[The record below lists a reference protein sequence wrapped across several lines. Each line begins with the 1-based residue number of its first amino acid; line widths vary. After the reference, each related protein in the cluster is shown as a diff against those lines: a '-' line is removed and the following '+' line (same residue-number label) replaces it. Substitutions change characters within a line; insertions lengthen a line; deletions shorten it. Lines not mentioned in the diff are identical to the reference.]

1 MAEFQKNGYVYE
13 LLDIRNKLKD
23 FIEHVN
29 KGDVSFIKEI
39 AIKLRLFYSN
49 VNNVEKKTQKS
60 LFKIISN
67 LFNIEIS
74 VYTKSTNT
82 LQKLKDKGIPLP
94 KMIINSA
101 TATWFETGDKLTE
114 INSAISKEM
123 VYFNGENYS
132 FTELFRNIA
141 DKLGGCHID
150 KYVSDNIIKLY
161 TEQIYI
167 QGNQVLVRNIID
179 LATASIKLIDMIEN
193 FIENNKENT
202 FIRIK
207 TN

>member
-39 AIKLRLFYSN
+39 AIKLRLLYSD

-60 LFKIISN
+60 LFKIISG

-141 DKLGGCHID
+141 DKL
-150 KYVSDNIIKLY
+150 V
-161 TEQIYI
+161 
-167 QGNQVLVRNIID
+167 
-179 LATASIKLIDMIEN
+179 
-193 FIENNKENT
+193 
-202 FIRIK
+202 
-207 TN
+207 